1 MDQVFLQIKIVIL
14 HSCIIHSYHDFWQ
27 NANSCI
33 VQTFV
38 PIQKK
43 IRLNVKNVQSLV
55 KIGERTWYKLK
66 R

>member
-14 HSCIIHSYHDFWQ
+14 HSCIIHSHHDFRH

-55 KIGERTWYKLK
+55 KIGERTW
-66 R
+66 